1 MLVGELRDTV
11 GAIGSCAIR
20 LNTSSAVL
28 PAAGIVSPDINR
40 PTVLPNGKLT
50 KTSAENVGG
59 EIGLTKTVTLSLDG
73 SATAKIDEL
82 KLDGPSLKSSCSILV
97 KIVAGSVDAISVPS
111 LLIVKA
117 ETELRASVSIP
128 IETCFVVELKLILIP
143 PSPAIRIISLIEAAS
158 N

>member
-1 MLVGELRDTV
+1 
-11 GAIGSCAIR
+11 
-20 LNTSSAVL
+20 
-28 PAAGIVSPDINR
+28 
-40 PTVLPNGKLT
+40 
-50 KTSAENVGG
+50 
-59 EIGLTKTVTLSLDG
+59 
-73 SATAKIDEL
+73 
-82 KLDGPSLKSSCSILV
+82 LKSSCSILV

-143 PSPAIRIISLIEAAS
+143 PSPAILIISLIEAAS